1 MHIHTSYYITA
12 LFAVTIR
19 PENYDHNKIVA
30 GLEALQ
36 LSVENLL
43 MEKEWGINDSVDHA
57 SLQERIAQIF
67 DTARIGAKED

>member
-1 MHIHTSYYITA
+1 M
-12 LFAVTIR
+12 TIR
-19 PENYDHNKIVA
+19 SENYDHGKIVA

-43 MEKEWGINDSVDHA
+43 TEEEWTINDSVDHA

>member
-1 MHIHTSYYITA
+1 M
-12 LFAVTIR
+12 TIR

-43 MEKEWGINDSVDHA
+43 MEDEWGINDSVDHA
-57 SLQERIAQIF
+57 SLQERIAHIF

>member
-1 MHIHTSYYITA
+1 M
-12 LFAVTIR
+12 TIR
-19 PENYDHNKIVA
+19 AENYDHGKIVA

-43 MEKEWGINDSVDHA
+43 TEEEWTINDSVDHA

>member
-1 MHIHTSYYITA
+1 M
-12 LFAVTIR
+12 TIR

-57 SLQERIAQIF
+57 SLQERIARSSTQRGSEPRK
-67 DTARIGAKED
+67 TNSVVKAMS

>member
-1 MHIHTSYYITA
+1 MHIHTSYYITI
-12 LFAVTIR
+12 LFAATIR

-36 LSVENLL
+36 VSVKNLL
-43 MEKEWGINDSVDHA
+43 TEEAWGSNDSVDHA
-57 SLQERIAQIF
+57 SLQERIDQIF

>member
-1 MHIHTSYYITA
+1 M
-12 LFAVTIR
+12 TIR
-19 PENYDHNKIVA
+19 SEDYDHNKIVA

-43 MEKEWGINDSVDHA
+43 MEEEWTTNDSVDHA

-67 DTARIGAKED
+67 DTARIETKTD

>member
-1 MHIHTSYYITA
+1 MHIHTSYYITV

-19 PENYDHNKIVA
+19 PEDYDHDKIVA

-36 LSVENLL
+36 ESVERLL
-43 MEKEWGINDSVDHA
+43 LEDDWTINDSVDHA

-67 DTARIGAKED
+67 DTARIGPNGD

>member
-1 MHIHTSYYITA
+1 M
-12 LFAVTIR
+12 TIR

-43 MEKEWGINDSVDHA
+43 MEDEWGINDSVDHA
-57 SLQERIAQIF
+57 SLQERIEQIF
-67 DTARIGAKED
+67 DNARIEAKED